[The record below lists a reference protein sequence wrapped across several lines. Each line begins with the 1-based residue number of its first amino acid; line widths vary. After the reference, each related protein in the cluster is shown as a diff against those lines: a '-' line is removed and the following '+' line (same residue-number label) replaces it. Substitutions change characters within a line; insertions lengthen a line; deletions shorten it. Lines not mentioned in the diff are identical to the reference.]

1 MQEYKIKVEVF
12 EGPMDVLMH
21 LIDKNQIDI
30 YDIPIAVITEQY
42 LEYLQALESFNIEV
56 ASEFLVMAATLLQIK
71 SRMLLPKPPKIE
83 EDEEDLTDPRQELV
97 NRLIEYKQ
105 FKQVSAILEEMAE
118 NRGKYF
124 FREKQEFSSDI
135 PLPEGLTID
144 DLLVAFAAV
153 WESQL
158 KEPVQTFVAREEVTM
173 QDKMQDIIYLL
184 RSSHRLTFAET
195 LIRSGGKSEIVAS
208 FLALLELIRLKRV
221 AISQEKNFGEIY
233 ITLKSRSD

>member
-1 MQEYKIKVEVF
+1 MQEYKIKVEAF

-21 LIDKNQIDI
+21 LIDKSQIDI
-30 YDIPIAVITEQY
+30 YDIPIAIITEQY
-42 LEYLQALESFNIEV
+42 LEYLRALEFFNIEV

-71 SRMLLPKPPKIE
+71 SRMLLPKPPKLE
-83 EDEEDLTDPRQELV
+83 EEEDLVDPRQELV

-105 FKQVSAILEEMAE
+105 FKQISTILEEMAE
-118 NRGKYF
+118 TRGKYF
-124 FREKQEFSSDI
+124 FRQKQEFSSDL

-158 KEPVQTFVAREEVTM
+158 KEPVKTFVAREEVTM

-184 RSSHRLTFAET
+184 RSSLRLTFAET
-195 LIRSGGKSEIVAS
+195 IIRSGGKSEIVAA

-221 AISQEKNFGEIY
+221 TISQEKIFGEIY
-233 ITLKSRSD
+233 ITLTNRSD

>member
-1 MQEYKIKVEVF
+1 MQEYKIKVEAF

-21 LIDKNQIDI
+21 LIDKSQIDI
-30 YDIPIAVITEQY
+30 YDIPIAIITEQY
-42 LEYLQALESFNIEV
+42 LDYLRALEFFNIEV

-71 SRMLLPKPPKIE
+71 SRMLLPKPPKLE
-83 EDEEDLTDPRQELV
+83 EEEDLIDPRQELV

-105 FKQVSAILEEMAE
+105 FKQISTILEEMAE
-118 NRGKYF
+118 TRGKYF
-124 FREKQEFSSDI
+124 FRQKQEFSSDL

-158 KEPVQTFVAREEVTM
+158 KEPVKTFVAREEVTM
-173 QDKMQDIIYLL
+173 QDKMQDIIFLL
-184 RSSHRLTFAET
+184 RSSLRLTFAET
-195 LIRSGGKSEIVAS
+195 IIRSGGKSEIVAA

-221 AISQEKNFGEIY
+221 TISQEKIFGEIY
-233 ITLKSRSD
+233 ITLTNRSD